1 MAPRA
6 NWKSSAVRS
15 RVGSWIR
22 ALREARIVFRTVG
35 WGKLVISFWCEG
47 LVHGRLDRRRTV
59 ARHVAAMAGE

>member
-15 RVGSWIR
+15 RAGSWIR

-35 WGKLVISFWCEG
+35 WGKLVC
-47 LVHGRLDRRRTV
+47 LVARRRRE
-59 ARHVAAMAGE
+59 RHEQAFR